1 MNLTVSNISNNIR
14 ILAVAAMLLCAVGA
28 ARALPAETYATKSAL
43 ASGKWVKVSVDAT
56 GIYRLTPA
64 TLRRWGFA
72 DPSKVSVYGY
82 GAYRT
87 GNRLSAANFYDDLPA
102 LSLIHI

>member
-1 MNLTVSNISNNIR
+1 MDLTVSNISNNIR

-72 DPSKVSVYGY
+72 DPS
-82 GAYRT
+82 R
-87 GNRLSAANFYDDLPA
+87 SAFTDTEPTVPA
-102 LSLIHI
+102 TA